1 MAESASKLAVS
12 TACAE
17 SAPVS
22 PATSVERHAA
32 GACRAATGR
41 ITILKTIADV
51 MKAIGGAVANC
62 CHPFSVPSPG
72 LSVEPQIAQVAVTG
86 PGRPRA
92 SGLRIA
98 LYVSAGGRR
107 VTRAERRPE
116 PAGGA
121 WWPSTPSCTTRG
133 SGRLRRSGRGCRTA
147 ICRWG
152 GCRGRRRE
160 ECGGGRL
167 PESAWPRS
175 GRRCGR
181 PE

>member
-17 SAPVS
+17 SASVS

-62 CHPFSVPSPG
+62 CHPFCVPSPG

-98 LYVSAGGRR
+98 LYVSAGGQAGHARR
-107 VTRAERRPE
+107 TQTRACCGFR
-116 PAGGA
+116 GA
-121 WWPSTPSCTTRG
+121 IWHGHNIGPFSC
-133 SGRLRRSGRGCRTA
+133 RLA
-147 ICRWG
+147 LF
-152 GCRGRRRE
+152 
-160 ECGGGRL
+160 ECIV
-167 PESAWPRS
+167 
-175 GRRCGR
+175 CDYCF
-181 PE
+181 